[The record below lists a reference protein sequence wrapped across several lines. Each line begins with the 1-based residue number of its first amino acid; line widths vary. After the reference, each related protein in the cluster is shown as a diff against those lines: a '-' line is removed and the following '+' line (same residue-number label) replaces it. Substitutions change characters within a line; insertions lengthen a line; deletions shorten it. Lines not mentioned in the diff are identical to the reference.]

1 MKYGLLLGLLLSWPA
16 CAEAQTFHIA
26 PANPV
31 LLGEPVSITLDGVP
45 SGQDVTVVAE
55 RTMEAPNP
63 PNPPL
68 LYRSQAVF
76 SASQGSLDIATA
88 QPRSGSYT
96 GADIRGLFWSMAPV
110 EGGDSGGLQPRQ
122 VKLTAT
128 AAGRLLTST
137 TIEFIDA
144 LPEVKVEQVK
154 EFPGAVFAT
163 LPGKS
168 RRPAIIL
175 LGGSEG
181 GGRVARDSSPRFA
194 SRGFAVL
201 GLPYYSPGRSGD
213 REIPDLPAAFAD
225 IPVDRLNTAFEWLKA
240 RPEVD
245 AAHVAL
251 LGTSKGAEF
260 VLIAASH
267 FKWITSVVAIVPSDV
282 VWEGWGPGV
291 EPGTRSSFALDGKP
305 LPFVPYVGFAEVF
318 AGFAAGR
325 EGSMRRFQ
333 DQGRAAN
340 PAAAVK
346 ARIHVE
352 NFRGAL
358 LIVGGH
364 DDQVWASGMM
374 AQNIAERRA
383 AAGLETVALIFPD
396 AGHALGGTGWMPT
409 TQYNSGLSKF
419 GGTPQANAR
428 AQARA
433 FPETIAF
440 LKRTLGVADETRR

>member
-1 MKYGLLLGLLLSWPA
+1 VKYVFLGLLLGWFA
-16 CAEAQTFHIA
+16 CAEAQTFHIE

-31 LLGEPVSITLDGVP
+31 LAGDAVSIRLDGLP
-45 SGQDVTVVAE
+45 SDQDVTLIAE
-55 RTMEAPNP
+55 RTMEAPSSSDP
-63 PNPPL
+63 PV

-76 SASQGSLDIATA
+76 TASQGSLDLATA
-88 QPRSGSYT
+88 KPQSGTYADT
-96 GADIRGLFWSMAPV
+96 DIRGLFWSMVPV
-110 EGGDSGGLQPRQ
+110 EGGDGGGLKPLQ
-122 VKLTAT
+122 VKLTASS
-128 AAGRLLTST
+128 AGRVLASAM
-137 TIEFIDA
+137 IEFINA
-144 LPEVKVEQVK
+144 LPEVSVEPVK

-168 RRPAIIL
+168 QRPAIIV

-181 GGRVARDSSPRFA
+181 GGRVARNSAPHLA

-201 GLPYYSPGRSGD
+201 GLPYYSPARQSGE
-213 REIPDLPAAFAD
+213 REIPELPAAFAD
-225 IPVDRLNTAFEWLKA
+225 IPVDRLNAAFEWLKH

-245 AAHVAL
+245 ASRVAL
-251 LGTSKGAEF
+251 VGTSKGAEF
-260 VLIAASH
+260 ALIASSH
-267 FKWITSVVAIVPSDV
+267 FKWITSVVAIVPTDV

-291 EPGTRSSFALDGKP
+291 EAGKRSSFALGGKP
-305 LPFVPYVGFAEVF
+305 LPFVPYVGFAEEF
-318 AGFAAGR
+318 ARFAAGQ
-325 EGSMRRFQ
+325 EGRMRRFQ
-333 DQGRAAN
+333 DKGRAAN

-346 ARIHVE
+346 ARIPVE
-352 NFRGAL
+352 NFRGPL

-396 AGHALGGTGWMPT
+396 AGHALSGTGWMPT
-409 TQYNSGLSKF
+409 TQYNAGLSKF

-433 FPETIAF
+433 FPETMAF
-440 LKRTLGVADETRR
+440 LKRTLGVQTRAQR